1 MAILRH
7 LITTPLA
14 LCSFVS
20 VFYSIGKLMVFL
32 SLPTKIPVY
41 QVWIVN
47 LLDDWSRLET
57 ALLPLT
63 TDAILI
69 ILFILPHSFLR
80 NGVIE
85 AIFSKIKLQ
94 AARRSCYCLVT
105 SATLLVSLHF
115 QIIFCRKK

>member
-80 NGVIE
+80 NGTIE
-85 AIFSKIKLQ
+85 AIFTKIKLQ
-94 AARRSCYCLVT
+94 AARRSFYCLVT
-105 SATLLVSLHF
+105 SATLLVSFFFENLVG
-115 QIIFCRKK
+115 KND